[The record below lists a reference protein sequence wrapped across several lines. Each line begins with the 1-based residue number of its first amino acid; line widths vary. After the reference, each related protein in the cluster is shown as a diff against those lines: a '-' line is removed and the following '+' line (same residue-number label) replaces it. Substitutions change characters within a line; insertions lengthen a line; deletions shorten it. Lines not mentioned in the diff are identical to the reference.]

1 MKMVDTNT
9 LCAGIDVGKE
19 WLDVA
24 VAATPEHERFANTDE
39 GRLALLAW
47 LKRRGIGRV
56 GLEASGGYERR
67 LVACLHKAQVA
78 LVRFQPRQVRSFANF
93 LNRKAKT
100 DAIDAQVIALCA
112 KASGM
117 EQAPPHPLLVKLAE
131 HMTFLE
137 QVEEDMVRCKTRIE
151 GFTEALLKRR
161 LESGFAALKDRRA
174 SLIKA
179 IQAKL
184 LRDDA
189 LQQRLSLILSVPGIG
204 LRTALALLIFMPE
217 LGTMSR
223 EQAAS
228 LLGVAPFDRQSG
240 KHDGLRHI
248 AGGRA
253 RPRRSLF
260 AAALPA
266 AFQHNPALVSLYKRL
281 REAGKS
287 HKVALIACVRKLVI
301 YVNTVL
307 ARGTPWIK
315 ADA

>member
-24 VAATPEHERFANTDE
+24 VAGRPEHGRFTNTDE

-47 LKRRGIGRV
+47 LKDLGIGRV

-67 LVACLHKAQVA
+67 LVACLHKAEVP

-112 KASGM
+112 QASGM

-137 QVEEDMVRCKTRIE
+137 QVEEDMVRAKTRIE
-151 GFTEALLKRR
+151 GFTEASLKRR

-184 LRDDA
+184 LREDA
-189 LQQRLSLILSVPGIG
+189 LQQRLDLILSVPGIG

-266 AFQHNPALVSLYKRL
+266 AFKHNPALVSLYKRL

-287 HKVALIACVRKLVI
+287 HKVALIACVRKLII

-315 ADA
+315 TNA